1 MAIGYVDKN
10 SDPAN
15 GVYIPDPEGRR
26 NDGSSY
32 AGYDTITSY
41 WPNGEVT
48 HEGLGGAE
56 DNVARLQG
64 RGDERQKRGAW
75 QVANQE
81 TAGSRQN
88 QLNAMALLGDA
99 ANGSAP
105 SQAENLQRNMVDQSI
120 NAQAAAANSMRG
132 GPTAQGSA
140 ARRAAF
146 QGAATMQQGGN
157 DIAALRAKEMAEA
170 RGQFFGATTA
180 GRGQDIQM
188 AQAQA
193 DAEARQ
199 RALNDQAEQFY
210 EGTAHDVRKTQVNAN
225 LGFQSEANNSAA
237 TDRKLRNQENQADWE
252 KTKDIAGIGLGGVT
266 GFSDERAKQDI
277 RSLAYSDERVKK
289 SERLKGQAEGVG
301 AMLKKM
307 AGGGPQPKREIYAL
321 SDEAHDQWKQE
332 QEASKGAYAKAAYGN
347 GIYREMPE
355 DVHPTGTEALHREIE
370 RSTEGAQPYGSI
382 QAPGVTGSA
391 TKIGAAGAPE
401 GYAASRAGKPGDMF
415 SSRPAQPDMGQY
427 TAMQDESLG
436 LAPGT
441 TDFQRATSDARA
453 KENVLMVSD
462 DRAKLAKA
470 WDEGHSAAI
479 ANVEKMS
486 RLSPAELKQRSEL
499 RPGQTADD
507 ESTAAAS
514 TARNLKMSAWDE
526 GATEGKRIGAREKQ
540 EALSS
545 AIDRQARIDDHQLQ
559 PTTSSSRVAA
569 AARRLQS
576 QEPKPEPTAMTSDMV
591 SKDDVASLSGKA
603 DAMLAEKTADHERE
617 MAQPS
622 AVEKAAKPGRKDV
635 KKMSDDD
642 LSKWADSLLAEKRT
656 EHERE
661 MAQPAAVNRSSS
673 GLMGR
678 ANKELEGI
686 RAEDARRASQPA
698 AVRDPM
704 ADANRAMV
712 PSSYSYKPGFES
724 PGQAPG
730 ETNVGPM
737 AQNMAADPIARNAVV
752 QDPETG
758 LLALDKEK
766 SLKLVMGSAASL
778 QEQNDAQE
786 ARIRE
791 LEDSIRRNGG
801 VGRR

>member
-15 GVYIPDPEGRR
+15 GAYIPDPEGRR

-32 AGYDTITSY
+32 AGYDTITHY
-41 WPNGEVT
+41 GPNGEVT

-75 QVANQE
+75 QVGNQE

-99 ANGSAP
+99 ANGAAP

-120 NAQAAAANSMRG
+120 NAQAAAANSARG

-146 QGAATMQQGGN
+146 QGAQTMQQGGN

-210 EGTAHDVRKTQVNAN
+210 ESTAHDVRKTQVNAN
-225 LGFQSEANNSAA
+225 LGFQSNSDQSAA
-237 TDRKLRNQENQADWE
+237 RDRALRNQEEQADWE
-252 KTKDIAGIGLGGVT
+252 KTKDVASVGLGGLS
-266 GFSDERAKQDI
+266 GFGGSDERMKYNIQP
-277 RSLAYSDERVKK
+277 LMVSDERVKK
-289 SERLKGQAEGVG
+289 SERLKGQAEGAG

-307 AGGGPQPKREIYAL
+307 VEKNSAPEKGP
-321 SDEAHDQWKQE
+321 
-332 QEASKGAYAKAAYGN
+332 AYAN

-355 DVHPTGTEALHREIE
+355 DEVGVHPVGTENLHRAIE
-370 RSTEGAQPYGSI
+370 RETQGAQPYGSI

-401 GYAASRAGKPGDMF
+401 GYAASRSGKPGDMF

-441 TDFQRATSDARA
+441 TDFQRATSDVRA
-453 KENVLMVSD
+453 KQDILMVSD

-470 WDEGHSAAI
+470 WDQGHEAAI

-499 RPGQTADD
+499 QPGQTKDN
-507 ESTAAAS
+507 ETTAAAS

-526 GATEGKRIGAREKQ
+526 GAAEGKRAGAREKQ
-540 EALSS
+540 EALS
-545 AIDRQARIDDHQLQ
+545 AAVDKQARIDAHQLQ
-559 PTTSSSRVAA
+559 PTTSASRIAA
-569 AARRLQS
+569 SARRLQS
-576 QEPKPEPTAMTSDMV
+576 QEPEQQTAMTSDMV
-591 SKDDVASLSGKA
+591 SKEDVASLSGKA
-603 DAMLAEKTADHERE
+603 DATLAEKRADHDRE
-617 MAQPS
+617 MAQPT
-622 AVEKAAKPGRKDV
+622 AVEKAAKPGRKDIR
-635 KKMSDDD
+635 KMSDDD
-642 LSKWADSLLAEKRT
+642 LMKWADGLLAEKRS
-656 EHERE
+656 EHDRA
-661 MAQPAAVNRSSS
+661 MSQPDAVSRASGG
-673 GLMGR
+673 GLMAK
-678 ANKELEGI
+678 ANQHLADLD
-686 RAEDARRASQPA
+686 AESKRREAQPA

-704 ADANRAMV
+704 AEANRSMV

-737 AQNMAADPIARNAVV
+737 AQNMAADPVASNAVV

-778 QEQNDAQE
+778 QQQNDEQE
-786 ARIRE
+786 ARLRR
-791 LEDSIRRNGG
+791 LEGRN
-801 VGRR
+801 R